1 MDRQRQVS
9 RRSLLKLAGAGALGT
24 GATLALAACGETQ
37 IVEVPVDRVVT
48 QIVEKVVTQE
58 VPITKVVEK
67 IVTQQVAVEVQKE
80 VPVEVQKIVTVE
92 VAPQRPPVTLVAW
105 YNQIEYTKPA
115 WDKIAADYK
124 AQNPHATLKVNG
136 VPHPDAVT
144 KYLTALAGGESM
156 DIVYVHPQ
164 TNSVLAARG
173 AVQPLDD
180 FWNNDSE
187 FPLGDFYEGL
197 LLQHQYLDGKFYAIP
212 MQHAPILLIYNR
224 DALEELGIGDL
235 WEMDKEGKWTIDVHT
250 DILERGV
257 AGEGENQTWGGRE
270 IPAAL
275 KIYYLW
281 VWGFDGGVWNED
293 ATATLLNEAGSVEA
307 FEYITRLI
315 TDELVP
321 SRDFSRAFPGGAE
334 GMFLSGNLRTY
345 WGAKWTTTKVPDD
358 INAGIVPPYKMP
370 NGTNTNRDATNAY
383 GIHGASENPEEA
395 WDLLKYMT
403 TEGVVE
409 MYKVGFTAPTRKS
422 HEDLAV
428 WLNSLA
434 PWEDPAVHR
443 AAVERYD
450 RVFYHPVRYDEINND
465 FVLPAVDGVILGEET
480 VQEAMDRIKPGIDEL
495 LNEPL

>member
-9 RRSLLKLAGAGALGT
+9 RRSLLKLAGSGALGA
-24 GATLALAACGETQ
+24 GAAMALAACGETQ
-37 IVEVPVDRVVT
+37 IVEVER
-48 QIVEKVVTQE
+48 IVTQE
-58 VPITKVVEK
+58 VEK
-67 IVTQQVAVEVQKE
+67 IVTKEVPVTKIVEKIVTRE
-80 VPVEVQKIVTVE
+80 VPVEVEKIVTVE
-92 VAPQRPPVTLVAW
+92 VQAAPQRPPVTLVAW

-115 WDKIAADYK
+115 WDKISSDYK
-124 AQNPHATLKVNG
+124 ARNPNVTLKANG

-173 AVQPLDD
+173 AVRPLNA
-180 FWNNDSE
+180 FWNNDPE
-187 FPLGDFYEGL
+187 FPLSDFYEGL
-197 LLQHQYLDGKFYAIP
+197 LLQHQYLDGNFYAIP
-212 MQHAPILLIYNR
+212 MQHAPILLIYNK
-224 DALEELGIGDL
+224 DSLEELGIGDL

-250 DILERGV
+250 DILERGLG
-257 AGEGENQTWGGRE
+257 GEGENQTWGGRE

-275 KIYYLW
+275 KLYYLW
-281 VWGFDGGVWNED
+281 VWGFDGNVWNEN
-293 ATATLLNEAGSVEA
+293 ATATLLNEQGSVEA

-321 SRDFSRAFPGGAE
+321 SRDFSRSFPGGAE

-383 GIHGASENPEEA
+383 AIHGGSNNPEEA

-403 TEGVVE
+403 TEGIIE

-422 HEDLAV
+422 HESLDV

-434 PWEDPAVHR
+434 SWEDPEVHR

-450 RVFYHPVRYDEINND
+450 RVFFHPVRYDEINAD
-465 FVLPAVDGVILGEET
+465 YVLPAVDGVILGEET

-495 LNEPL
+495 LNEPI

>member
-173 AVQPLDD
+173 AVQPL
-180 FWNNDSE
+180 
-187 FPLGDFYEGL
+187 GRL
-197 LLQHQYLDGKFYAIP
+197 LEQRLRVP
-212 MQHAPILLIYNR
+212 TRRLLR
-224 DALEELGIGDL
+224 
-235 WEMDKEGKWTIDVHT
+235 
-250 DILERGV
+250 
-257 AGEGENQTWGGRE
+257 
-270 IPAAL
+270 
-275 KIYYLW
+275 
-281 VWGFDGGVWNED
+281 
-293 ATATLLNEAGSVEA
+293 
-307 FEYITRLI
+307 RLI
-315 TDELVP
+315 APAPVP
-321 SRDFSRAFPGGAE
+321 
-334 GMFLSGNLRTY
+334 
-345 WGAKWTTTKVPDD
+345 
-358 INAGIVPPYKMP
+358 
-370 NGTNTNRDATNAY
+370 
-383 GIHGASENPEEA
+383 
-395 WDLLKYMT
+395 
-403 TEGVVE
+403 
-409 MYKVGFTAPTRKS
+409 
-422 HEDLAV
+422 
-428 WLNSLA
+428 
-434 PWEDPAVHR
+434 
-443 AAVERYD
+443 
-450 RVFYHPVRYDEINND
+450 
-465 FVLPAVDGVILGEET
+465 
-480 VQEAMDRIKPGIDEL
+480 
-495 LNEPL
+495 